1 MQLTHNFTVPAEIDQ
16 AWKVLLDIERIAPC
30 MPGAAIE
37 TVDGDDFTGT
47 VKVRLGPIGLTYR
60 GKASFVEKDAVGHR
74 AVIDAQGKD
83 ARGNGTAKAIITA
96 TLTSQGS
103 ETAVNVVT
111 DLNITGKPAQFGR
124 GVMVDVGNKLIG
136 QFADCLAGKLTG
148 SEAGSQDAAEVGTG
162 VGAGGVGAGAGA
174 GEVGAGAGEVGAEV
188 GAGEV
193 GAGEVG
199 AGGAGADRVGIAEV
213 GVPGVGAAVGVAGI
227 GAGGIGAGGIGAGGI
242 GAGGVGAA
250 GLDPAS
256 QLDAADPDIVERLAS
271 ADLESAEQLGTA
283 DLDTPDLDTAEL
295 GASGPDLARSA
306 GEVDSGVGSPA
317 PDRPAAGGPGLA
329 EPGVVE
335 AGLAELRTAP
345 AVAPDSAVAGP
356 GLAQPAA
363 ALTDTAADP
372 TVDETVVALPG
383 AASDEQAVE
392 PAAAAEA
399 APPAQRLNDIDVAST
414 GRPAQPA
421 PGPTLASPPA
431 HRPAVADVEPID
443 LLGSA
448 GPAIAKRLAPV
459 AAGGTL
465 LVLLLL
471 LRRRRRSASRTA
483 ERQAATE
490 YWAAVQRWAAAER
503 QLAAQRRDSIK
514 QRQLDGRVLRLAG
527 VLGQLSEPA
536 STRSAVLGWRP
547 GRPGRPAAGRGRT
560 SR

>member
-60 GKASFVEKDAVGHR
+60 GKASFVEKDAVSHR

-148 SEAGSQDAAEVGTG
+148 SEAGSQDAV
-162 VGAGGVGAGAGA
+162 
-174 GEVGAGAGEVGAEV
+174 EVGAGV

-193 GAGEVG
+193 GAG
-199 AGGAGADRVGIAEV
+199 RVGIAEV
-213 GVPGVGAAVGVAGI
+213 GVAGVGAAVGVAGI
-227 GAGGIGAGGIGAGGI
+227 GAGGIGAA
-242 GAGGVGAA
+242 GVGAA

-256 QLDAADPDIVERLAS
+256 QLDAADPDTVERLAS

-283 DLDTPDLDTAEL
+283 DLDTADLDSAE
-295 GASGPDLARSA
+295 
-306 GEVDSGVGSPA
+306 
-317 PDRPAAGGPGLA
+317 PAAGGPGLA
-329 EPGVVE
+329 GPGVVE
-335 AGLAELRTAP
+335 AGLAELRSAP
-345 AVAPDSAVAGP
+345 PVAPDSAVAGP

-399 APPAQRLNDIDVAST
+399 APPAQRLNDVGVASA
-414 GRPAQPA
+414 GRSAQPA

-459 AAGGTL
+459 AAGGAL

-547 GRPGRPAAGRGRT
+547 GRPGRPAAGKGRT